1 MQGNVGTNKHSSE
14 RGFTL
19 VELSIVLVIIGLLIG
34 AVLKGQ
40 ELIESARLKSLMTQI
55 NSYKTATQIFK
66 DRYGSLPGDFDEA
79 TTVLNA
85 SANGDGD
92 GIIDGNG
99 GNGEGPLFFEH
110 LVRAEL
116 ISGVSVNDPIPDS
129 KAGNGQVQAD
139 NDDVNQGSQDTNF
152 FRAGGLNGVAST
164 RDILT
169 GAQAGELDNNFDDG
183 SGITG
188 DIQTEGGNDCRTNAG
203 VHNFTDGDV
212 ACVFFVK
219 IE

>member
-1 MQGNVGTNKHSSE
+1 MQGNVGNDRHSSE

-40 ELIESARLKSLMTQI
+40 ELIESARLKSLMTQM

-92 GIIDGNG
+92 GLIDGNG

-129 KAGNGQVQAD
+129 KAGNGEVQAD

-164 RDILT
+164 RDILS

-188 DIQTEGGNDCRTNAG
+188 DIQSEGGNDCRTNAG